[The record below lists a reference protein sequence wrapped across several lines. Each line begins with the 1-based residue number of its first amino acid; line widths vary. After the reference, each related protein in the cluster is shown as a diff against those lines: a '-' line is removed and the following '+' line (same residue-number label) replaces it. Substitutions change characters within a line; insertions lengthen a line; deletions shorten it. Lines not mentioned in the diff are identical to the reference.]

1 MFQSRDVK
9 RWQQGIKN
17 DPNFRYQMA
26 SLGCL
31 SACTFGNFLVPVLIT
46 AHIVNNLDL
55 GNENESYESD

>member
-1 MFQSRDVK
+1 
-9 RWQQGIKN
+9 
-17 DPNFRYQMA
+17 MA

-55 GNENESYESD
+55 GIENESYESD